1 MGVNLYELTLPALAR
16 GLSNLSAM
24 LDKGAAH
31 AEARKFEGQVL
42 LQARLYPDMYPLLKQ
57 AQIACD
63 TAKGAAARLAG
74 IAPPSHPDTEASFAE
89 LKVRIAKTLEFVNSI
104 RPEQLRDAEER
115 TIEMKTPRT
124 TLTFTGLTYVS
135 GFVLPNFYFH
145 SSMVYALLRH
155 SGVEIG
161 KMDFLGPIQ

>member
-1 MGVNLYELTLPALAR
+1 MSLNLYDLTIPALAR
-16 GLSNLSAM
+16 GLANLSAL
-24 LDKGAAH
+24 LDKANAH
-31 AEARKFEGQVL
+31 AEARKFDSQTLV
-42 LQARLYPDMYPLLKQ
+42 QARLFPDMHPMLKQ
-57 AQIACD
+57 VQMACD

-74 IAPPSHPDTEASFAE
+74 LEPPSHPDTETNLVE
-89 LKVRIAKTLEFVNSI
+89 LKARIAKTLQFVNSI
-104 RPEQLRDAEER
+104 QPAQLQGAADR

-124 TLTFTGLTYVS
+124 TLTFTGMSYLS

-161 KMDFLGPIQ
+161 KMDFLGPIN